1 MLARLI
7 RAFPLFAAAIAFWAA
22 AAGAVAAQSR
32 APGTVFRDC
41 PQCPELVV
49 LPPGNFEMGSPSGEA
64 MRHDDEGPRRTVRIG
79 EAFALGKYEVT
90 FEEYEACIA
99 DGGCRHKPED
109 AGWGRGRRP
118 VIDVS
123 WLDAQAYVAWLTK
136 KTGATYRLPTE
147 AEWEY
152 AARAG
157 TTTPFS
163 TGPTIAPNQ
172 ANYDATRVYGAGVA
186 AEWRARTLPVGSFPP
201 NAFGLHDMHGNV
213 SEWVEDCRNESYAG
227 APTDGAAWL
236 TGNCDRRIIRGGAH
250 HSHPTLLR
258 SASRDFTDPNWRNHV
273 NGFRVLRR
281 L

>member
-1 MLARLI
+1 M
-7 RAFPLFAAAIAFWAA
+7 AAISILLFRPLAA
-22 AAGAVAAQSR
+22 VVVLAGLAPVPATAQSR
-32 APGTVFRDC
+32 PPGTVYRDC
-41 PQCPELVV
+41 PACPELVV
-49 LPPGNFEMGSPSGEA
+49 VPAGSFEMGTPPGEA
-64 MRHDDEGPRRTVRIG
+64 MRHDDEGPQRTVKIG
-79 EAFALGKYEVT
+79 EAFAVGKYEVT
-90 FEEYEACIA
+90 FEEFDACVA

-123 WLDAQAYVAWLTK
+123 WLDAQAYVTWLTK

-163 TGPTIAPNQ
+163 TGSTISSAQ
-172 ANYDATRVYGAGVA
+172 ANYDAEKLYGQGVA
-186 AEWRARTLPVGSFPP
+186 GLWRQKTEPVGSFPP
-201 NAFGLHDMHGNV
+201 KAFGLHDMHGNV
-213 SEWVEDCRNESYAG
+213 REWVEDCRNGGYSG

-236 TGNCDRRIIRGGAH
+236 TGNCDRRMIRGGAH

-258 SASRDFTDPNWRNHV
+258 SGSRDFDDPNWRNHV
-273 NGFRVLRR
+273 NGFRVIRKL
-281 L
+281 